1 MDKGIK
7 LQAYK
12 QRHGHDINGVRPV
25 MIPDESGDWVSR
37 FDAEHLA
44 EQLQR
49 AQRANTAQDD
59 HINQQAERIE
69 SLEKKNAALG
79 RELSRYS
86 LTPGQ
91 ADQRMCESRAVR
103 EALGFG
109 KDDDNVAPIDLRKRI
124 DDMKVHIAELK
135 EKMVQA
141 QQEYQAIEQKLISAA
156 VYIETLESEP
166 RKTNLKL
173 LNEIA
178 GLKRKCAELEDR
190 TLSFKLPDPSSKA
203 FWGGSGKNETF
214 YPSTY
219 KVWVADAIE
228 RAGVIAGI
236 KVEVK

>member
-1 MDKGIK
+1 MDKGMDIEK
-7 LQAYK
+7 AKAQLQAAISAPGGKYWTYT
-12 QRHGHDINGVRPV
+12 PA
-25 MIPDESGDWVSR
+25 VS
-37 FDAEHLA
+37 
-44 EQLQR
+44 
-49 AQRANTAQDD
+49 
-59 HINQQAERIE
+59 
-69 SLEKKNAALG
+69 SLIAAL
-79 RELSRYS
+79 E
-86 LTPGQ
+86 
-91 ADQRMCESRAVR
+91 
-103 EALGFG
+103 
-109 KDDDNVAPIDLRKRI
+109 
-124 DDMKVHIAELK
+124 
-135 EKMVQA
+135 QA

-219 KVWVADAIE
+219 KVWVKEGIE